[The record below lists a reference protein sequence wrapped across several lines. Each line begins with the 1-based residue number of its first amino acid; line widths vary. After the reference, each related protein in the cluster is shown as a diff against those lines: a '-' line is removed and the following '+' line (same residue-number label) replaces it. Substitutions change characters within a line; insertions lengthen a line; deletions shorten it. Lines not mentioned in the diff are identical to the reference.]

1 MNEADDENNDDF
13 NYEWSR
19 WRKQLIM
26 TFIMNEADD
35 ENNDDL

>member
-1 MNEADDENNDDF
+1 MTYNMNEADDETM
-13 NYEWSR
+13 
-19 WRKQLIM
+19 M